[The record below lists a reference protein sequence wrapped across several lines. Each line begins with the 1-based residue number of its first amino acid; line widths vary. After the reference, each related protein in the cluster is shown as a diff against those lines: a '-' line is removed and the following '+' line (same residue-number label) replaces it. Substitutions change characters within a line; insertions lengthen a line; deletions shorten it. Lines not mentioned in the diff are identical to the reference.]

1 MKGLQKGWKYLSQDF
16 SQSEGPLLKA
26 FHEGIIDAKQFKPDD
41 VMIVQV
47 SKEKRAVAC
56 RIAAIKGKRRRTQDD
71 VKTLTQ
77 IFVPGENNPRNS
89 KVKRVA

>member
-16 SQSEGPLLKA
+16 SQNEWALLKA

-56 RIAAIKGKRRRTQDD
+56 RIAAINGKHRRTQDE
-71 VKTLTQ
+71 VKTSTSVAS
-77 IFVPGENNPRNS
+77 ICRIVS
-89 KVKRVA
+89 KRGFAA